1 MERALE
7 RSLNSVSERPR
18 RRELFRFHYP
28 KSLGEC
34 EKVLTGLLEDL
45 LMKRFALVL
54 LFVLEAAFCLA
65 ADLTGNWVAE
75 NPLPDGTLRK
85 TYFQLKQEDSRITG
99 HIRVTQFYYT
109 ITESTGTPDAFTVTG
124 TLQDGNTP
132 RHVIYEGKLVG
143 DELHMATRRRPDA
156 ALTELV
162 AHRTAP
168 DEGAMPARIEPP
180 ALHKVPY
187 NGLAKTPPM
196 GWNSWNKFAGR
207 VDDAT
212 VRAIAD
218 AMASN
223 GMKDVGYTFINIDDT
238 WEAEKRDANGNIQT
252 NKKFPDMKALADY
265 VHGKGLKLGIYSS
278 PGPNTCAGYEGSYGH
293 EEQDAKAYAAWGI
306 DYLKYDW
313 CGARN
318 IYTDQEMQAVYQKMG
333 DALRASGRPIVYSL
347 CQYGRQD
354 VWKWG
359 PDVSGNLWRTTG
371 DIRDTW
377 DSMSK
382 IGFNQDQLAP
392 YAAPGHWN
400 DPDMLEIGNGG
411 MTEVEYRTHM
421 SLWSMLAAPLIAG
434 NDLRDMTPA
443 IHDILTN
450 KEVIAIDQ
458 DADGKQAKRI
468 WQSGDQEIWTRPLSG
483 GAQAV
488 ALFNRAKDDAKMTIK
503 WSDMGINKTPKRVRD
518 LWAHSDLKVNGADYS
533 ATVPGHG
540 VLLLRV
546 AAK

>member
-1 MERALE
+1 
-7 RSLNSVSERPR
+7 
-18 RRELFRFHYP
+18 
-28 KSLGEC
+28 
-34 EKVLTGLLEDL
+34 
-45 LMKRFALVL
+45 
-54 LFVLEAAFCLA
+54 
-65 ADLTGNWVAE
+65 
-75 NPLPDGTLRK
+75 
-85 TYFQLKQEDSRITG
+85 
-99 HIRVTQFYYT
+99 
-109 ITESTGTPDAFTVTG
+109 
-124 TLQDGNTP
+124 
-132 RHVIYEGKLVG
+132 
-143 DELHMATRRRPDA
+143 
-156 ALTELV
+156 
-162 AHRTAP
+162 
-168 DEGAMPARIEPP
+168 
-180 ALHKVPY
+180 
-187 NGLAKTPPM
+187 
-196 GWNSWNKFAGR
+196 
-207 VDDAT
+207 

-503 WSDMGINKTPKRVRD
+503 WSDMGINKTPKKVRD